1 MYQDGADV
9 IYTAAGDSGTGV
21 YEAADDLSVADGTH
35 LWAIGV
41 DTDQY
46 FVGGINEAAWQEH
59 ILTSMVKRTDV
70 AVYETLEDEAEEA
83 FTPGSKVFDLAS
95 GGVELSYSGGYI
107 EPYRSQLEDLRD
119 MIVAGDIEVPCVPA
133 SRAAQAAELGLT
145 GC

>member
-1 MYQDGADV
+1 VDGP
-9 IYTAAGDSGTGV
+9 
-21 YEAADDLSVADGTH
+21 H

-59 ILTSMVKRTDV
+59 ILTSMLKRIDV
-70 AVYETLEDEAEEA
+70 AVFETLEDEAEDT

-133 SRAAQAAELGLT
+133 SGAAQAAELGLT